1 MNLSTVL
8 LINPKTSSILG
19 LSPSCDVWAITS
31 PPILWKK
38 EDDLVPRHKKHHCLI
53 VVQDYQYDELV
64 YVHSR
69 RFANASNLEEMET
82 YVRKFDDDTYKSQ
95 EHRYKD
101 PWISYGKYGSMPSEV
116 SVMTKQNL
124 TIIMLLAYAPLY
136 LLVTWSLT
144 LLLYLEYWGI
154 GMMYQVNYMKPKK
167 KGYAKQTATFVKID
181 DAVFWEKVMT
191 EQGCTDFQILVK

>member
-1 MNLSTVL
+1 MKYTPQVDDYVRWKNNEGWVYFKCDESLSIEIGV
-8 LINPKTSSILG
+8 KDKVCSLG
-19 LSPSCDVWAITS
+19 T
-31 PPILWKK
+31 
-38 EDDLVPRHKKHHCLI
+38 RHKKDHTLLVCYNFQWHELEYVKNRRENNI
-53 VVQDYQYDELV
+53 DE
-64 YVHSR
+64 
-69 RFANASNLEEMET
+69 
-82 YVRKFDDDTYKSQ
+82 YKSQ
-95 EHRYKD
+95 QYRHKD
-101 PWISYGKYGSMPSEV
+101 PWIRYGKYGSMPSEV